1 MALRYL
7 QIDDATG
14 KKKSPASLFVDVEFD
29 VGVGGQTQFIL
40 GVTITATT
48 KLDVLVNGVKR
59 REGATNT
66 WQRNITPARVD
77 FNETIPQNAWV
88 LVRIWS

>member
-14 KKKSPASLFVDVEFD
+14 KQKLLTSLYTDVEFD
-29 VGVGGQTQFIL
+29 STSQTQFTL
-40 GVTITATT
+40 TGQTITAAT
-48 KLDVLVNGVKR
+48 KIDVSVNGVQR
-59 REGATNT
+59 REGAVNT
-66 WQRNITPARVD
+66 WARNLSPARID
-77 FNETIPQNAWV
+77 FNENIPTNAWV

>member
-1 MALRYL
+1 MAIRYL
-7 QIDDATG
+7 QIDDVTG
-14 KKKSPASLFVDVEFD
+14 KKILLASLFTDVEFD
-29 VGVGGQTQFIL
+29 STGQTQFTL
-40 GVTITATT
+40 TGQTITATT
-48 KLDVLVNGVKR
+48 KIDVSVNGVQR

-66 WQRNITPARVD
+66 WARNLSPARID